1 MGARNVSLIE
11 SRRYLLL
18 YLASLLS
25 LLNALWLGYVGWQK
39 SQVGG
44 CPSCHL
50 VPFLPV
56 TDVGVAI
63 VGMVASFILAAL
75 CYFTILK
82 KGLKYITLIYAAFG
96 AAFVSFL
103 QISNLLLTGSLCPQ
117 CLVASIGYYLVFGLL
132 LYEVIIN
139 SLFICFSKQK

>member
-50 VPFLPV
+50 VPFLPI
-56 TDVGVAI
+56 TDVAVAI
-63 VGMVASFILAAL
+63 AGMVASFILAAL

-96 AAFVSFL
+96 AAFFASFANAWHCKTRRY
-103 QISNLLLTGSLCPQ
+103 ISWRQLCSSSGDT
-117 CLVASIGYYLVFGLL
+117 C
-132 LYEVIIN
+132 
-139 SLFICFSKQK
+139 KD